1 MAVVIFGWT
10 GIGQTQGFSV
20 LLLPL
25 TAHVGVSERDISL
38 VFLVGAFGGAF
49 LMPVVGRILDAR
61 GARRLLIVAT
71 VCYAIA
77 FCLLALVPVKAIA
90 LGSLLVVRL
99 IGSIV
104 LWLGASVL
112 VAWWFSRHRGL
123 ALGLLLGAGSG
134 LLALLV
140 YGLSITIGEL
150 GFAPSFLLLAVTA
163 CAMLIPMLIWGVVD
177 QPSELGQHP
186 DGDPGH
192 AQADAS
198 SPPFDD
204 RDGVTAQVAFRTGY
218 AWMLTAGGALVA
230 VITTG
235 YLFHE
240 AVIFIEQG
248 ATAADAA
255 LSLLPQMLG
264 NAGAILVVSALVDR
278 FRMRWIVV
286 VSLVQAVFTLWW
298 GFHLATLDALWL
310 FGVCFG
316 VATGMYFGY
325 ALAALPKYF
334 GTKHIGEIRGIFG
347 AVTMAAAA
355 FGPIAFEMLH
365 EERLPLLL
373 GTTVAL
379 AMVVGVAS
387 LWVRWP
393 SALPSPRAATSL
405 APLPGP
411 AGTGS

>member
-1 MAVVIFGWT
+1 MTPRQKLRPSGRLASSARGPQGFYGWWILAMAVVIFGWT

-140 YGLSITIGEL
+140 YGLSISIGEL

-177 QPSELGQHP
+177 QPSELG
-186 DGDPGH
+186 
-192 AQADAS
+192 S
-198 SPPFDD
+198 T
-204 RDGVTAQVAFRTGY
+204 RTVT
-218 AWMLTAGGALVA
+218 
-230 VITTG
+230 
-235 YLFHE
+235 
-240 AVIFIEQG
+240 
-248 ATAADAA
+248 
-255 LSLLPQMLG
+255 
-264 NAGAILVVSALVDR
+264 
-278 FRMRWIVV
+278 
-286 VSLVQAVFTLWW
+286 
-298 GFHLATLDALWL
+298 
-310 FGVCFG
+310 
-316 VATGMYFGY
+316 
-325 ALAALPKYF
+325 
-334 GTKHIGEIRGIFG
+334 
-347 AVTMAAAA
+347 
-355 FGPIAFEMLH
+355 
-365 EERLPLLL
+365 
-373 GTTVAL
+373 L
-379 AMVVGVAS
+379 AMRRLMPQAHPSMTGTAS
-387 LWVRWP
+387 RLRWP
-393 SALPSPRAATSL
+393 FARAMPGCSPLAEHWLPSSPRAISFTKQ
-405 APLPGP
+405 
-411 AGTGS
+411 